1 MRIAV
6 AGGTSHTGERLVRRL
21 LHEGYDVAVLT
32 RDPASATAAGLAKL
46 GAELR
51 RSDVRR
57 PWEFIS
63 GVEGADALV
72 SFLHIRH
79 APICLAACDRAGIA
93 RYIQT
98 SSARGL
104 SRLAGDPTIRPV
116 RLGEQAVA
124 VWGGDWTILRP
135 TMIYGGVRD
144 RNLER
149 LFQWFLRRRYFPLF
163 GGGRYLVQPV
173 HADDVVAA
181 VVGALERPGR
191 WRRRA
196 VDLGG
201 PRPLPYRRLVEEVA
215 RAAGR
220 ESPVLLTVPRHPTA
234 CALGLAG
241 RVPGLGL
248 LREVALAIRRTRED
262 RIVDV
267 GPMTELIGRPPV
279 GLARGLEEKRARG
292 RKHR

>member
-21 LHEGYDVAVLT
+21 LRGGHDVTVLT
-32 RDPASATAAGLAKL
+32 RDPASAPAAALAELGAKL
-46 GAELR
+46 R
-51 RSDVRR
+51 RADVRR
-57 PWEFIS
+57 PWEFLS
-63 GVEGADALV
+63 GVEGAEALV
-72 SFLHIRH
+72 SLLHIRH
-79 APICLAACDRAGIA
+79 APVCLAACDRAGIR
-93 RYIQT
+93 RYVQT

-116 RLGEQAVA
+116 RLGERAVA
-124 VWGGDWTILRP
+124 AWRGDWTILRP

-149 LFQWFLRRRYFPLF
+149 LFQWFLRRRWFPLF
-163 GGGRYLVQPV
+163 GAGRYLVQPV
-173 HADDVVAA
+173 YADDVVAG

-215 RAAGR
+215 RAAGVER
-220 ESPVLLTVPRHPTA
+220 PVLLPVPREPGATA
-234 CALGLAG
+234 LALAG
-241 RVPGLGL
+241 RLPRLGL
-248 LREVALAIRRTRED
+248 LREVALAIRRTGED
-262 RIVDV
+262 RTVDV

-292 RKHR
+292 RKHP